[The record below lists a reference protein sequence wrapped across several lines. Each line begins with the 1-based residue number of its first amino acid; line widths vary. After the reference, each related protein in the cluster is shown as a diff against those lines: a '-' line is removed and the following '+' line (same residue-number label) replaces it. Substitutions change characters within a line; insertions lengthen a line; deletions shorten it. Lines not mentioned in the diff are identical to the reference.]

1 MRIDS
6 HHHFWNYSPEDYDW
20 IGSDM
25 GILKRDFTPED
36 LALATEEFGIDGVI
50 SVQART
56 DEAENA
62 FLIEYAET
70 HEIVR
75 GVVGWLDLADSGVT
89 DKIARFAES
98 PKAVGIREVLQGLE
112 DREYCLREDFNRGV
126 SVLHDF
132 GLAYD
137 ILIFGD
143 QLPAAAQFVDRH
155 PAQTFILDH
164 IAKPVIGPA
173 GVDANW
179 ERDIRALA
187 SREQVFCKLSGM
199 ITEVIP
205 ALEDWTPDLLRPW
218 FDVVLEAFGPDR
230 LMFGSDW
237 PVCLLRGE
245 YADWMQCVDFWIQDL
260 TADEKSAILGGT
272 AARAYGLAQE
282 AE

>member
-6 HHHFWNYSPEDYDW
+6 HHHFWNYTPEAYDW

-25 GILKRDFTPED
+25 GILKRDFAPED
-36 LALATEEFGIDGVI
+36 LTLATEEFGIEGVI

-62 FLIEYAET
+62 FLLDYAKS
-70 HEIVR
+70 HDLVR
-75 GVVGWLDLADSGVT
+75 GVVGWLDLTEPGVA
-89 DKIARFAES
+89 DKIARFAED
-98 PKAVGIREVLQGLE
+98 PKAVGIREVLQGLD
-112 DREYCLREDFNRGV
+112 DREHCLREDFNRGV

-137 ILIFGD
+137 ILIYAD
-143 QLPAAAQFVDRH
+143 QLPAATQLADRH

-173 GVDANW
+173 GVDPVW
-179 ERDIRALA
+179 EQGIRALA
-187 SREQVFCKLSGM
+187 EREQVFCKLSGM
-199 ITEVIP
+199 VTEVIP
-205 ALEDWTPDLLRPW
+205 ALEDWTPDLLRSW
-218 FDVVLEAFGPDR
+218 FDVVLDAFGPDR

-245 YADWMQCVDFWIQDL
+245 YADWVQCVDFWIKDL
-260 TADEKSAILGGT
+260 SPDEQKAILGAT
-272 AARAYGLAQE
+272 AARAYGV
-282 AE
+282 